1 MALINRCTHGRY
13 RRTKSLLLSANSWPH
28 LTTSVVPIKLDAL
41 RESLRM
47 ISLRFT
53 ALASD
58 KAHAHRY
65 LECRVSHVWRHYAA
79 TGDDDFSKRI
89 KTSKNVRTRC
99 VIQRAALHD
108 VPCRSFPDLAQI
120 QWINR
125 K

>member
-1 MALINRCTHGRY
+1 
-13 RRTKSLLLSANSWPH
+13 
-28 LTTSVVPIKLDAL
+28 
-41 RESLRM
+41 M
-47 ISLRFT
+47 ISQRYT

-65 LECRVSHVWRHYAA
+65 LEGRESHVWRHYAA
-79 TGDDDFSKRI
+79 TGDDEFSKRI

-108 VPCRSFPDLAQI
+108 APCRSFPDLAHI

-125 K
+125 YYHCRSEARRGRGAARGRAGRD